1 MEADFRVTKGTSV
14 LLCGGEGSGKSTFLR
29 ALASVLFKCVRSEA
43 CDGVPGR
50 AEVSDRNLA
59 FHFGRGGVGAS
70 DFNRLLLNSAEAK
83 AAHAN
88 HTPASAAVPRKFRL
102 LLRCRNRHRPRQS
115 KAC

>member
-59 FHFGRGGVGAS
+59 FHFGRGGCPCQSHSGKRCCS
-70 DFNRLLLNSAEAK
+70 QK
-83 AAHAN
+83 IQ
-88 HTPASAAVPRKFRL
+88 TPSPMQKS
-102 LLRCRNRHRPRQS
+102 PPS
-115 KAC
+115 